1 MSELKIQEAKGGVVF
16 SVKVVPASSK
26 TAVSGLWDGM
36 VKIKV
41 SAPPQ
46 KGRANKCLIDFLA
59 KQLGVKNSAVS
70 IIAGQNSPV
79 KKIRVS
85 GLSDELMT
93 EIALNTD
100 VLISRLILGVTG
112 TSLP

>member
-16 SVKVVPASSK
+16 SVKVVPGSSK

-36 VKIKV
+36 VKIKI

-59 KQLGVKNSAVS
+59 KQLGVKKSAVS

-93 EIALNTD
+93 EIVLNTD